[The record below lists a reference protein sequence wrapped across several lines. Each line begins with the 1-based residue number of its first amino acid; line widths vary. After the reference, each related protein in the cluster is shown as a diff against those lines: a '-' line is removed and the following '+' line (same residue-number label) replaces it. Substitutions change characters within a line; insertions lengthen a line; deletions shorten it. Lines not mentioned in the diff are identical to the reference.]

1 MLAEVPQRF
10 HTKSTPKIKT
20 DDDDDDDD
28 DMYVGVGAAATPTYN
43 WLHKTMRRAE
53 REQGREKSA
62 PNY

>member
-20 DDDDDDDD
+20 DDDDDD
-28 DMYVGVGAAATPTYN
+28 MYVGVGAAATPIYN

-53 REQGREKSA
+53 REKGRDKGA